1 MEDSATTATESSLLL
16 ELQSSSDLSSIHHR
30 FSSYL
35 DPFSAVLNK
44 PKKHSKPA
52 KIEAEPSTIIRSLAK
67 KFLPFLSKSLSI
79 LPKRLNETP
88 KIDSSY
94 ASDLFETYRLCLTCL
109 DSVSSQL
116 SCKPHSVQIQRVR
129 LMHCYENW
137 GRYEDA
143 QNEGF
148 SVLEFIGKLSG
159 KRSGKLRGRI
169 LPELGK
175 DNGDKDV
182 AMLIIEVVVTLVK
195 CVSSAR
201 SKNEEN
207 FRRVL
212 SVVKE
217 IQELRII
224 DSDAHEKLHRMLV
237 TYLSKCALFLVGELA
252 SFDGKLAHEFCLVT
266 FSEFRRSSMNDQME
280 KFGHRICSS
289 IFSQLE
295 LDNQPL
301 SSLGILTCVLD
312 AMAHE
317 CKVGKEKSLVDF
329 LELVNYCAT
338 AIKCRNATVDFCGAV
353 ATHFN
358 KLADDFS
365 QVNLSSIMRLYT
377 ITLSINDL
385 NSHSRGGNSRMPKAG
400 KDISIPKVLL
410 NIEDQLQRST
420 NTHDSYKRGA
430 EKLESAYKALY
441 FTALKFLCEPISE
454 LINSERKDILCGLED
469 VSLPNIQDAFH
480 QFSLVFLAYGER
492 QRNVYEDNSRAVLAV
507 ASAAFT
513 LSFTTKQNA
522 EESTNFL
529 THIIK
534 ADWVHANG
542 LKFLFASLHNVGIVL
557 YRTNRLKE
565 ATEAFKLCCEAAWNC
580 VLHFCKM
587 FASSRDGCSSDLS
600 EDVIAGFVTEA
611 CAKSAFLL
619 DILHQCGSKEIS
631 EILKYY
637 LGSWSVAQSLFAKIP
652 SPEALVK
659 QWVKIECKQIKDP
672 EEAVHRVP
680 TIYSLMSSLEV
691 SKETLGS
698 LLEQELQAYKEMKS
712 LNPKLCKTMQTTITN
727 ILLEE
732 IYSTKD
738 SCLQKCRILIA
749 KGMESRACG
758 VEGLNDCIKYLSEAI
773 STMSDLYNK
782 SKDDHGPICYLLAEA
797 YCLRALCTQ
806 ELEPNSKHFIQD
818 IDNALKLWSNQ
829 DYSRSAEDMVFQ
841 NTLKLLYYVADLISL
856 KGYMVDHSLI
866 YETMIKF
873 SSWKNVPLHDCLA
886 LLWQFRSLSHALCA
900 SPVNDEFIKTLSKH
914 CTLSNSVEFWTS
926 CMKRSKSL
934 EVGFRQSLIVIST
947 LSSSHSY
954 VHDHA
959 TKPHITIDEVKQSA
973 SDLIT
978 SVPLSNPSLFLA
990 AQLYYDLGESMIARG
1005 LMVEA
1010 LSYAKEAHRLRSKLF
1025 QKKFM
1030 YSIEQQNDPVG
1041 ANNGEVIQK
1050 RRFGLETF
1058 HMHSSVATSA
1068 WSSVKGSS
1076 DFDDSILSPWNIL
1089 RCYLESTLQ
1098 IGTLHEIVGNG
1109 SEAETLLR
1117 WGKDISLFQAL
1128 PIFLVNFSAVL
1139 GKLYRKQRYWDLA
1152 EKELESAKHIL
1163 ADSCS
1168 LLSCSKCRLVLEVT
1182 VDQQFGDLFQSR
1194 FNSTTGNKLYEGL
1207 SKAEFFYSSA
1217 EEKLKLNEWR
1227 NCLSNPEEASAGNTM
1242 FCDDL
1247 LSDGNAVGISSN
1259 CGDQAE
1265 HSSLSEISGKETI
1278 EPKVTR
1284 KNKKTTKPLP
1294 KEQRVT
1300 SRITRSSKQRSE
1312 YAQNEVQDDVYKF
1325 SERKQVYA
1333 CTNALIGKGPQKVD
1347 CVADCGCEATCVCDE
1362 LKCWHCLPSKVMKSL
1377 SLRNILQMKWECIR
1391 RRLLLRLLTAR
1402 GKCFGVRGE
1411 TQQAHKVLM
1420 KSISVLLRRSTFH
1433 QSHFSIPFTFL
1444 AELIEKNVVG
1454 DIFAVE
1460 HASIL
1465 YNICWFSLK
1474 SFCDNNTRNH
1484 GCDSFIPAPVVVSGL
1499 KLAFILCREVPML
1512 FKKVSRLL
1520 AVLYT
1525 LSPSNKAFSML
1536 SSSNV
1541 LSESQWAS
1549 YFHQASLGTHLNHR
1563 LFSSVGKQKD
1573 QKTMDVDGSCLPSST
1588 SLGLLRLAPESILDL
1603 EEFILKFFQ
1612 GLPHV
1617 MIVCISMLGDDFA
1630 SVLSE
1635 LLPYNPSTHAWIML
1649 SRFNSASVPVVVVLP
1664 VDYILAESSEEGED
1678 SSSSFLSNKNSSV
1691 KSWHCPWGHTII
1703 DEVAPL
1709 FKMILE
1715 ENYTSSSAYPLE
1727 DTKKNRSLWWT
1738 QRKKLDECLSV
1749 FLRDMENLWF
1759 GSWKHL
1765 LLGEWIDKHLDS
1777 LQKKLMKDLKS
1788 KCKVDVHESILKLV
1802 IGGAR
1807 HASQRVEC
1815 LSQLILSRGCYVGG
1829 IECINGESPGEYSRK
1844 QDGFDNLSL
1853 SVSELILNAIH
1864 EIEEEDFADRE
1875 PVILVPDFD
1884 IQMLPWENM
1893 PILRNQEVYRMP
1905 SVASISFTYDRC
1917 NHYHE
1922 KVGVDSAV
1930 IPMID
1935 PLDAYYLLNPG
1946 GDLSSTEAE
1955 FGNWFKDQ
1963 NLQGTTGTS
1972 PTVDELSVALKS
1984 HDLFMYFGHGSGVQ
1998 YIPGDE
2004 IQKLDRCAA
2013 TLLMGCSS
2021 GSLSLNG
2028 CYIPKGAPLYYL
2040 HAGSPVIVANLWE
2053 VTDKD
2058 IDRFGKAML
2067 DACIRTRSTTS
2078 TDCAQCAEISEEL
2091 EKMNIDGDK
2100 RKGKKKASKKKS
2112 IEDCKVS
2119 SCTLGCKHRPKIGS
2133 FMGQAREACTLPFL
2147 IGAAPVCYGVPT
2159 GIRKKYLM

>member
-1 MEDSATTATESSLLL
+1 MEDSATITESSLLS
-16 ELQSSSDLSSIHHR
+16 ELQFSTDLSSIHHR

-44 PKKHSKPA
+44 PKKHSKSS
-52 KIEAEPSTIIRSLAK
+52 KIEAEASTIIRSLAK

-94 ASDLFETYRLCLTCL
+94 ASELFETYRLCLSCL
-109 DSVSSQL
+109 DAVSSQL

-129 LMHCYENW
+129 LIHCYENW
-137 GRYEDA
+137 GKYEDA
-143 QNEGF
+143 QDEGF

-159 KRSGKLRGRI
+159 KKSGKLRGRL

-175 DNGDKDV
+175 DNDDKDV
-182 AMLIIEVVVTLVK
+182 AMLILEVVVTLVK
-195 CVSSAR
+195 CVSNAR
-201 SKNEEN
+201 SKNEES
-207 FRRVL
+207 FHRVL
-212 SVVKE
+212 SIVKE

-224 DSDAHEKLHRMLV
+224 DADAHEKLHRMLA

-252 SFDGKLAHEFCLVT
+252 SFDGKLAHEFCLIT
-266 FSEFRRSSMNDQME
+266 FLEFTRSSMNDQME

-289 IFSQLE
+289 LFSQ
-295 LDNQPL
+295 LDNQPPF
-301 SSLGILTCVLD
+301 SLGILTCVLD

-317 CKVGKEKSLVDF
+317 CKVGKEKSLIDF
-329 LELVNYCAT
+329 LELVHYCAT

-353 ATHFN
+353 ATHFD

-365 QVNLSSIMRLYT
+365 QVNLSSIMRLYS
-377 ITLSINDL
+377 IILSINDL
-385 NSHSRGGNSRMPKAG
+385 NSHSRGGNSKMPKAG

-410 NIEDQLQRST
+410 SMEDQLQRLI
-420 NTHDSYKRGA
+420 NTHGSYKLSA
-430 EKLESAYKALY
+430 EELESTYKALY
-441 FTALKFLCEPISE
+441 FTALNFLCEPLSE

-480 QFSLVFLAYGER
+480 QFRLVFLAYGDR

-513 LSFTTKQNA
+513 LSYTTKQNA

-565 ATEAFKLCCEAAWNC
+565 ATESFKLCCEAAWNC

-587 FASSRDGCSSDLS
+587 FASSRDGCSSDVS

-631 EILKYY
+631 EILAHY
-637 LGSWSVAQSLFAKIP
+637 LRSWFVAQSLFAKIP

-659 QWVKIECKQIKDP
+659 QWVKIECKRIKDP
-672 EEAVHRVP
+672 EEAEHRVP
-680 TIYSLMSSLEV
+680 TLYSLMSSSEV

-712 LNPKLCKTMQTTITN
+712 LNPKLSKTMQTTITN

-738 SCLQKCRILIA
+738 SCLQKSRILIA

-758 VEGLNDCIKYLSEAI
+758 VEGLNGCINYLSEAI
-773 STMSDLYNK
+773 STLSDLYNK
-782 SKDDHGPICYLLAEA
+782 SKDDRGPMCYLLAEA

-806 ELEPNSKHFIQD
+806 EAEPNSKHFIQD
-818 IDNALKLWSNQ
+818 IDNAVKLWSSPDCSQ
-829 DYSRSAEDMVFQ
+829 SAEDMVFQ
-841 NTLKLLYYVADLISL
+841 KTLTLLHYVVDLISL
-856 KGYMVDHSLI
+856 KGYMVDHLLI

-873 SSWKNVPLHDCLA
+873 SSWKNVPLNDWLA

-900 SPVNDEFIKTLSKH
+900 SPINDEFIRALSKH
-914 CTLSNSVEFWTS
+914 CALSNSVEFWTS

-954 VHDHA
+954 IHDHA
-959 TKPHITIDEVKQSA
+959 TKADITIDEVKQSA
-973 SDLIT
+973 SDLIK
-978 SVPLSNPSLFLA
+978 SVPLSNTSLFLA
-990 AQLYYDLGESMIARG
+990 SQLYYDLGESMIARG

-1010 LSYAKEAHRLRSKLF
+1010 ISHAKEAHRLRSKLF
-1025 QKKFM
+1025 HKKFM
-1030 YSIEQQNDPVG
+1030 YSIEQQNDTVG
-1041 ANNGEVIQK
+1041 ANGEVIQK

-1058 HMHSSVATSA
+1058 HMHSSVATAA

-1076 DFDDSILSPWNIL
+1076 DFDDGILTPWNIL

-1098 IGTLHEIVGNG
+1098 IGTLQDIVGNG

-1117 WGKDISLFQAL
+1117 WGKDISFFQAL
-1128 PIFLVNFSAVL
+1128 PIFLVAFSAAL
-1139 GKLYRKQRYWDLA
+1139 GKLYRKQQLWHLA

-1163 ADSCS
+1163 ADNCS
-1168 LLSCSKCRLVLEVT
+1168 LISCSKCRLVLEVT
-1182 VDQQFGDLFQSR
+1182 VDQQFGDLFRSR

-1207 SKAEFFYSSA
+1207 SNAEFFYSSA
-1217 EEKLKLNEWR
+1217 EENLKLYEWR
-1227 NCLSNPEEASAGNTM
+1227 NCLSNPEEASARNTM
-1242 FCDDL
+1242 FCDAL
-1247 LSDGNAVGISSN
+1247 LSVGKAVGISSN
-1259 CGDQAE
+1259 CGDKAE
-1265 HSSLSEISGKETI
+1265 HSSLSKISGKETI
-1278 EPKVTR
+1278 QSKVTR

-1294 KEQRVT
+1294 QEQRMT

-1312 YAQNEVQDDVYKF
+1312 YALNEVHDDVYKF
-1325 SERKQVYA
+1325 SDRKQVYA
-1333 CTNALIGKGPQKVD
+1333 CTDALIGKGPQNVD
-1347 CVADCGCEATCVCDE
+1347 HVAACGCEATCVCDE
-1362 LKCWHCLPSKVMKSL
+1362 GKCWHCLPSEVMKSL
-1377 SLRNILQMKWECIR
+1377 SLRNIIQTKWECIR
-1391 RRLLLRLLTAR
+1391 RRLLLRVLTGR

-1411 TQQAHKVLM
+1411 IQQAHKVFL

-1433 QSHFSIPFTFL
+1433 QSHFSISFTFL
-1444 AELIEKNVVG
+1444 AELIEKNVTG

-1474 SFCDNNTRNH
+1474 SFRDNDTRNH
-1484 GCDSFIPAPVVVSGL
+1484 DCDSFIPAPVVVSGL

-1512 FKKVSRLL
+1512 FQKVSRLL

-1525 LSPSNKAFSML
+1525 LPHSNKAFSML
-1536 SSSNV
+1536 SSSSNV
-1541 LSESQWAS
+1541 LSECQWAS
-1549 YFHQASLGTHLNHR
+1549 YFHQASLGTHLNHQ
-1563 LFSSVGKQKD
+1563 LFSSVEKHKD
-1573 QKTMDVDGSCLPSST
+1573 QKTTDVDGSCLPSSI
-1588 SLGLLRLAPESILDL
+1588 SLSRLAPESVLDL
-1603 EEFILKFFQ
+1603 EGFVLKFLQ

-1617 MIVCISMLGDDFA
+1617 TIVCISMLGDDFA
-1630 SVLSE
+1630 SLLRE

-1649 SRFNSASVPVVVVLP
+1649 SRFNSDSIPVVIVLP
-1664 VDYILAESSEEGED
+1664 IDYILSESSEEGED
-1678 SSSSFLSNKNSSV
+1678 SSSSFLFNKKTSV
-1691 KSWHCPWGHTII
+1691 KSWHCPWGHTIV

-1727 DTKKNRSLWWT
+1727 DTKKNRLLWWT
-1738 QRKKLDECLSV
+1738 QRRKLDECLSV
-1749 FLRDMENLWF
+1749 FLRDIEDIWF

-1765 LLGEWIDKHLDS
+1765 LLGEWLDTKHLDS
-1777 LQKKLMKDLKS
+1777 LQKKLKKDLKS

-1802 IGGAR
+1802 LGGAR
-1807 HASQRVEC
+1807 HASQRTEC
-1815 LSQLILSRGCYVGG
+1815 LSDLILNNGCYVGG
-1829 IECINGESPGEYSRK
+1829 IECNNDRSPGECSRK
-1844 QDGFDNLSL
+1844 QDSIDSLSL
-1853 SVSELILNAIH
+1853 SVSELIINAVH
-1864 EIEEEDFADRE
+1864 EIEEEDFPDRE

-1884 IQMLPWENM
+1884 IQMLPWENL
-1893 PILRNQEVYRMP
+1893 PVLRNQEVYRMP

-1917 NHYHE
+1917 CHYQE
-1922 KVGVDSAV
+1922 KVGTDSAV
-1930 IPMID
+1930 FPMID

-1955 FGNWFKDQ
+1955 FGSWFKDQ

-2021 GSLSLNG
+2021 GSISLNG
-2028 CYIPKGAPLYYL
+2028 CYTPKGAPLYYL

-2067 DACIRTRSTTS
+2067 DACIRTRSITS
-2078 TDCAQCAEISEEL
+2078 AGCAQCSQISVEL
-2091 EKMNIDGDK
+2091 EKLKIDDDK
-2100 RKGKKKASKKKS
+2100 RKGKKKTSKKKS
-2112 IEDCKVS
+2112 VEPCKDDI
-2119 SCTLGCKHRPKIGS
+2119 CTIGCKHRPKIGS

-2159 GIRKKYLM
+2159 GIRKKDLV